1 MILVSACLAGLKVRY
16 NGTDCLDE
24 RIRRLIAEKK
34 AMTICPEVMG
44 GLSTPRDPAEII
56 GGNGYDVL
64 ERKAKVISI
73 SGEDVT
79 EAFVKGAYSALK
91 KAQEVGATTVVL
103 KENSPSCGSSMIYN
117 GTFSGQKMDGV
128 GVTAALLR
136 RNGIVVISENG
147 LAEVLGE

>member
-24 RIRRLIAEKK
+24 RIGRLIADKR

-56 GGNGYDVL
+56 GGNGDDVL
-64 ERKAKVISI
+64 DGYARVISI

-79 EAFVKGAYSALK
+79 EAFIKGAYSALK

-117 GTFSGQKMDGV
+117 GTFSGEKRAGV
-128 GVTAALLR
+128 GVTTALLR
-136 RNGIVVISENG
+136 RNGIAVISESG
-147 LAEVLGE
+147 LAQVLGE

>member
-24 RIRRLIAEKK
+24 RIKQLIAEKK
-34 AMTICPEVMG
+34 AMTICPEVLG

-56 GGNGYDVL
+56 GGNGDDVL
-64 ERKAKVISI
+64 DGRAKVISI

-79 EAFVKGAYSALK
+79 EAFLKGAYSALK
-91 KAQEVGATTVVL
+91 KAKEVGATTIVL
-103 KENSPSCGSSMIYN
+103 KENSPSCGSSKIYN

-128 GVTAALLR
+128 GVTTALLR
-136 RNGIVVISENG
+136 RNGIAVISENG
-147 LAEVLGE
+147 LAQFLGE

>member
-24 RIRRLIAEKK
+24 RIRMLIAEKK

-44 GLSTPRDPAEII
+44 GLSTPRNPAEII
-56 GGNGYDVL
+56 GGTGDDVL
-64 ERKAKVISI
+64 DGKAKVISI

-79 EAFVKGAYSALK
+79 EAFVKGAYSTLK

-103 KENSPSCGSSMIYN
+103 KEYSPSCGSSMIYN
-117 GTFSGQKMDGV
+117 GTFSGQKVEGC
-128 GVTAALLR
+128 GVTTALLR
-136 RNGIVVISENG
+136 RNGIAVISENG
-147 LAEVLGE
+147 LAQVLGE

>member
-56 GGNGYDVL
+56 GGNGDDVL
-64 ERKAKVISI
+64 DGKAKVISI

-79 EAFVKGAYSALK
+79 AAFLKGADSALK
-91 KAQEVGATTVVL
+91 IAQEVGATTVVL
-103 KENSPSCGSSMIYN
+103 KENSPSCGSNMIYN

-136 RNGIVVISENG
+136 RNGIAVISENG
-147 LAEVLGE
+147 LEQFLDE

>member
-24 RIRRLIAEKK
+24 RIGRLIAEKR

-56 GGNGYDVL
+56 GGNGEDVL
-64 ERKAKVISI
+64 DGKARVISI

-79 EAFVKGAYSALK
+79 EAFIKGAYSALK

-117 GTFSGQKMDGV
+117 GTFSGEKMAGV
-128 GVTAALLR
+128 GVTTALLR
-136 RNGIVVISENG
+136 RNGIAVISEND
-147 LAEVLGE
+147 LVHFLGE